1 MDVFAWLESLPT
13 PKEWQLERMKAL
25 VEASGL
31 DLKQLNAVHVAGTN
45 GKGSVCAFVES
56 VARKKK
62 RTGLYTS
69 PHLVRVN
76 ERIRVNGEE
85 ISDSRLNELIEWV
98 KPLQEGAEASFFETL
113 TLMAFKHF
121 LDEDV
126 ELAVVETGLG
136 GRLDA
141 TNVLP
146 QTLAVITDVSIE
158 HAEKLGN
165 TVREIAAEKAA
176 VIKGEKAVL
185 GCKGE
190 ALEECLKRARNP
202 VVVGEPQ
209 NVVVSWE
216 GTRFR
221 YGGGCEWKT
230 NLIGR
235 HQARNAATAIEA
247 CRLLGFSDDEIAC
260 GLEKAEW
267 PGRFELIGNGVVLDG
282 AHNPAGARAIAE
294 TVESLGWKP
303 VIVLAV
309 MKDKDVQGIAEA
321 LQPIA
326 KTFVCTQITNERCL
340 PAIDLLDVVGEGVVI
355 DDCVEAVREAR
366 KLGPVLATG
375 SLFLVGELKKRLL

>member
-1 MDVFAWLESLPT
+1 
-13 PKEWQLERMKAL
+13 
-25 VEASGL
+25 
-31 DLKQLNAVHVAGTN
+31 
-45 GKGSVCAFVES
+45 
-56 VARKKK
+56 
-62 RTGLYTS
+62 
-69 PHLVRVN
+69 
-76 ERIRVNGEE
+76 
-85 ISDSRLNELIEWV
+85 
-98 KPLQEGAEASFFETL
+98 
-113 TLMAFKHF
+113 
-121 LDEDV
+121 V

-176 VIKGEKAVL
+176 IIKGEKAVL